1 MFAITIKYVAI
12 LVHSS
17 CLPVVLTVI
26 TYSTLIMHRHEE
38 DIFLDVR
45 HGYVHT
51 WKTHRRYGF
60 IKTSDSHEKL
70 FCHMHCLLDGQTELC
85 PGEHVIFIRT
95 PRKGKFQAT
104 SVRVVDWP
112 RAKAMPVPKGVQRDA
127 KTLLPSMPVATG
139 HGGVQRNAETSLPA
153 MPVAT
158 CLGDV
163 RSIAETSSPA
173 MPVATGPGGVRGNVA
188 TWTSLPAE
196 GNASACSGGLPI
208 CGAGPIPKLEMQP
221 AMQILISSSSS
232 ESEAMQ
238 TTFVCSSC
246 DQPKQEWMYWRRYD
260 CMESMDYWGSLDM
273 SYRIHWWSQESAST
287 FIGMASVARNCGTSS
302 IVERADRKMNG

>member
-51 WKTHRRYGF
+51 WKTHSRYGF
-60 IKTSDSHEKL
+60 IKPSDSHEKL

-112 RAKAMPVPKGVQRDA
+112 RAKAMPVPNGVQRDA

-163 RSIAETSSPA
+163 RSIAETPSPA

-238 TTFVCSSC
+238 RQCTRRRTSNRRRSNRARSRSRSRSRHTARYARAHSSSRG
-246 DQPKQEWMYWRRYD
+246 QRGR
-260 CMESMDYWGSLDM
+260 
-273 SYRIHWWSQESAST
+273 
-287 FIGMASVARNCGTSS
+287 
-302 IVERADRKMNG
+302 

>member
-38 DIFLDVR
+38 DIFHDVR

-139 HGGVQRNAETSLPA
+139 HGGVQRNAETS
-153 MPVAT
+153 
-158 CLGDV
+158 
-163 RSIAETSSPA
+163 SPA

-238 TTFVCSSC
+238 RQCTRRRTSNRRRSNRARSRSRSRSRHTARYARAHSSSRG
-246 DQPKQEWMYWRRYD
+246 QRGR
-260 CMESMDYWGSLDM
+260 
-273 SYRIHWWSQESAST
+273 
-287 FIGMASVARNCGTSS
+287 
-302 IVERADRKMNG
+302 